1 MNEELQALTVE
12 QYLWWQSRGLTHREM
27 MTACR
32 RPWRPTMTGDDVV
45 EELASA
51 WNGLER
57 CDEDA

>member
-1 MNEELQALTVE
+1 MNETSHAIAVE
-12 QYLWWQSRGLTHREM
+12 QYLWWQGEGLTHREM

-32 RPWRPTMTGDDVV
+32 RPWRTTMTGDDVM

-57 CDEDA
+57 